1 MPNSSSREAGAGRA
15 GGVTHPGYLASLRD
29 SFVRILP
36 MAWPVLIGQLAVLGF
51 STVDTILVARFAA
64 ADLAALSVGAAAYI
78 TVFIGLMGVVL
89 AISPVAGQLFGA
101 GKLDAAGDQV
111 HQAIWLALG
120 LSVLGCTLL
129 LFPGP
134 FLALAKPAPEVARK
148 VEAYLSALAF
158 SLPAA
163 LLFTVYRGFNTAV
176 SRPKAVMAIQVTGLL
191 LKIPL
196 SVLFI
201 YGWSLPLPGAS
212 APWHVGPMG
221 VAGCGWAT
229 VLVMWA
235 QVAIAWVVLHRD
247 PFYARFGLH
256 AGRFSRPD
264 RRAMRALL
272 RLGGPMGA
280 AILIEVTGFSSMAFL
295 ISRES
300 AQAVAGHQLA
310 ANLVSLM
317 FMVPLALANGT
328 ATLVAQ
334 RVGARDF
341 AEARRLG
348 WHGVEI
354 GVALAMVLGALVFFG
369 REWVLGIYTDN
380 PAIIAAAMPLLVWV
394 WWFHVGDAA
403 QTLAN
408 FVLRSHH
415 VTLLP
420 LVCFAISLWGIGLGG
435 GYVVTHSAWAPTA
448 LQGAPGYWAMSTVG
462 LVVAGATLSAL
473 LAWIHRQ
480 EAREGATR

>member
-1 MPNSSSREAGAGRA
+1 MPNSSSRDAGAGRA

-29 SFVRILP
+29 SFARILP

-101 GKLDAAGDQV
+101 GKLHAAGDQV

-212 APWHVGPMG
+212 GPWHVGPMG

-354 GVALAMVLGALVFFG
+354 GVALAIVLGALVFFG

>member
-1 MPNSSSREAGAGRA
+1 MARA
-15 GGVTHPGYLASLRD
+15 AHPSYLASLRD
-29 SFVRILP
+29 SFARILP

-64 ADLAALSVGAAAYI
+64 NDLAALSVGAAAYI

-101 GKLDAAGDQV
+101 GKLHAAGDQV
-111 HQAIWLALG
+111 HQAIWLALA

-134 FLALAKPAPEVARK
+134 FLALAKPTPEVAHK
-148 VEAYLSALAF
+148 VEGYLSALAF
-158 SLPAA
+158 SLPAS

-201 YGWSLPLPGAS
+201 YGWSLSLPGMAE
-212 APWHVGPMG
+212 PWRVAPMG
-221 VAGCGWAT
+221 VVGCGWAT
-229 VLVMWA
+229 ALVMWA
-235 QVAIAWVVLHRD
+235 QVLIAWAVLHRD
-247 PFYARFGLH
+247 AFYAQFGLH
-256 AGRFSRPD
+256 RGGFSGPNRQ
-264 RRAMRALL
+264 ALLGLL

-280 AILIEVTGFSSMAFL
+280 AILIEVAGFTSMAFL
-295 ISRES
+295 ISRQS
-300 AQAVAGHQLA
+300 AEAVAGHQLA
-310 ANLVSLM
+310 ANLVSMM

-354 GVALAMVLGALVFFG
+354 GVGLGLVLGALVFFG
-369 REWVLGIYTDN
+369 REWVLGVYTDN
-380 PAIIAAAMPLLVWV
+380 PTIIAAAMPLLVWV

-408 FVLRSHH
+408 FVLRSHRI
-415 VTLLP
+415 TLLP
-420 LVCFAISLWGIGLGG
+420 LVFFAVSLWGIGLGG
-435 GYVVTHSAWAPTA
+435 GYVVTHSAWAPAA
-448 LQGAPGYWAMSTVG
+448 LRGAPGYWAMSTVG
-462 LVVAGATLSAL
+462 LVVAGAALCAL

-480 EAREGATR
+480 EAREAGIR